1 MQGEHNVVY
10 FSYFTSPVAILLTG
24 KIFQAIFNAVIA
36 IVGVVLFIVSLGA
49 LGALYIIAI
58 LHAIIAVHGY
68 HRDKRDERII
78 KAARGDK

>member
-1 MQGEHNVVY
+1 MLY
-10 FSYFTSPVAILLTG
+10 ILAILLPP
-24 KIFQAIFNAVIA
+24 
-36 IVGVVLFIVSLGA
+36 
-49 LGALYIIAI
+49 IAI